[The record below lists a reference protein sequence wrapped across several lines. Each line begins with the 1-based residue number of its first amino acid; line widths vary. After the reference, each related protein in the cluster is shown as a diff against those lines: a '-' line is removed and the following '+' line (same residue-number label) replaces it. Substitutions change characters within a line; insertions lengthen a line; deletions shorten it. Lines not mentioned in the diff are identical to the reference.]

1 MEEIAVLL
9 QACRHRILNH
19 VFMRALLQQEM
30 ILYRVFAYIKEATK
44 KKFATSAE
52 YELKANVDEEQMLDN
67 VQLVYI
73 ILA

>member
-1 MEEIAVLL
+1 
-9 QACRHRILNH
+9 
-19 VFMRALLQQEM
+19 MRALLQQEM